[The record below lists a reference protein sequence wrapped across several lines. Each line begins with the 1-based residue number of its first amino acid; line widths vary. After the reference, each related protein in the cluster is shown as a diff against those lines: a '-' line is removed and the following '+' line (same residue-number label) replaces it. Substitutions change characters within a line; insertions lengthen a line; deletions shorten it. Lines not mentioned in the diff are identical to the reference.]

1 MKIHLKKQLQK
12 QRVLNYNWK
21 PKCKIITKFYYIIMN
36 TNQTL
41 NKVRILLGIE
51 VKLEQMK
58 LDNGAILEAE
68 AFEAG
73 AEIFVVADEER
84 VAVPVGEYEADG
96 KIIVIEEEGIIAE
109 IKEAGAEEEAP
120 EEEVVEEEVE
130 EEELSTETA
139 SPKKIVKSITEEMF
153 FSEIEK
159 LRNEINELKLA
170 KVEVKEVE
178 EVSVELSAE
187 PEVEGISHNP
197 ENLTEKKELNL
208 YSQKGKNNTINRIF
222 NTLNK

>member
-1 MKIHLKKQLQK
+1 
-12 QRVLNYNWK
+12 
-21 PKCKIITKFYYIIMN
+21 MN

-41 NKVRILLGIE
+41 NKVRTLLGIE

-58 LDNGAILEAE
+58 LDNGAVLEAV
-68 AFEAG
+68 AFEVG

-96 KIIVIEEEGIIAE
+96 KIIVIEEEGIISE

-120 EEEVVEEEVE
+120 EEEVVEEEAKSEEVE

-170 KVEVKEVE
+170 KVEVEEVE

>member
-1 MKIHLKKQLQK
+1 
-12 QRVLNYNWK
+12 
-21 PKCKIITKFYYIIMN
+21 MN

-41 NKVRILLGIE
+41 NKVRTLLGIE

-68 AFEAG
+68 SFEAG
-73 AEIFVVADEER
+73 EEIFVVADEER
-84 VAVPVGEYEADG
+84 VAVPVGEYESEG
-96 KIIVIEEEGIIAE
+96 KMIVIEEEGIIAE
-109 IKEAGAEEEAP
+109 IKEAQAEEEEAP
-120 EEEVVEEEVE
+120 VEEEAKSEEVE
-130 EEELSTETA
+130 EEELSNETT

-159 LRNEINELKLA
+159 LRNEINELKLS

-187 PEVEGISHNP
+187 QEVEGISHNP
-197 ENLTEKKELNL
+197 ENVSAKKELNL

>member
-1 MKIHLKKQLQK
+1 
-12 QRVLNYNWK
+12 
-21 PKCKIITKFYYIIMN
+21 MN

-41 NKVRILLGIE
+41 NKVRTLLGIE

-96 KIIVIEEEGIIAE
+96 KIIIIEEEGIISE

-120 EEEVVEEEVE
+120 EEEVVEEEAKSEEVE

-139 SPKKIVKSITEEMF
+139 SPKKVVKSITEEMF

>member
-1 MKIHLKKQLQK
+1 
-12 QRVLNYNWK
+12 
-21 PKCKIITKFYYIIMN
+21 MN

-41 NKVRILLGIE
+41 NKVRTLLGIE

-68 AFEAG
+68 SFEAG

-96 KIIVIEEEGIIAE
+96 KIIIIEEEGIISE

-120 EEEVVEEEVE
+120 EEEVVEEEAKSEEVE

-159 LRNEINELKLA
+159 LRNEINELKLS

>member
-1 MKIHLKKQLQK
+1 
-12 QRVLNYNWK
+12 
-21 PKCKIITKFYYIIMN
+21 MN

-41 NKVRILLGIE
+41 NKVRALLGIE

-58 LDNGAILEAE
+58 LDNGAVLEAE
-68 AFEAG
+68 VFEAG

-96 KIIVIEEEGIIAE
+96 KNIVIEEEGIIAE
-109 IKEAGAEEEAP
+109 IKEAQAEEEAP
-120 EEEVVEEEVE
+120 AEEEEAKSEEVE
-130 EEELSTETA
+130 EEDLATEVA
-139 SPKKIVKSITEEMF
+139 SPKKVVKSITEEMF

-170 KVEVKEVE
+170 KVEVEEVE
-178 EVSVELSAE
+178 EVSVELSSE

>member
-1 MKIHLKKQLQK
+1 
-12 QRVLNYNWK
+12 
-21 PKCKIITKFYYIIMN
+21 MN

-41 NKVRILLGIE
+41 NKVRTLLGIE

-96 KIIVIEEEGIIAE
+96 KIIIIEEEGIISE

-120 EEEVVEEEVE
+120 EEEVVEEEAKSEEVE

-170 KVEVKEVE
+170 KVEVEEVE

-208 YSQKGKNNTINRIF
+208 YSQKGRNNTINRIF